1 MSCSFLCTQYL
12 VGAPFAWVTASMR
25 RGMESIG
32 LWHCSGV
39 MKPRL
44 LWYQPS
50 GHLHCWVWCLSSR
63 FSMGFRSGEFA
74 GQSSSVTHG
83 HWTSFGYRWQCG
95 QVPSPAG
102 KWNQHLHKAC
112 QQKEAWSA
120 LKCPGRWLRWLWT
133 SENTADQHQQ
143 MTWQPKPSLTV
154 ETSHWTSRTWI
165 LCLSSLPPDSG
176 TLISKLNAKCTFIW
190 KKDFGPLSNSPVLFL
205 RSPGK
210 MLLTMFRFQK
220 WLGSSFPE
228 DVWAWWLLMHWL
240 QLQFTP
246 CEALPSVW
254 IGFAWL
260 YSQACGHPCCLCTF
274 SYPMSSFQSTLHL
287 ICFDTA
293 LLEPPHPPYPFSN
306 APLWLTTLC
315 GGCQSSSGSLPS
327 QQCSPLL
334 CFQRLYGWS
343 FIETQI

>member
-1 MSCSFLCTQYL
+1 M
-12 VGAPFAWVTASMR
+12 
-25 RGMESIG
+25 
-32 LWHCSGV
+32 
-39 MKPRL
+39 
-44 LWYQPS
+44 
-50 GHLHCWVWCLSSR
+50 
-63 FSMGFRSGEFA
+63 SGEFA
-74 GQSSSVTHG
+74 GQSSTVTHG
-83 HWTSFGYRWQCG
+83 HWTSFWYLWHCV
-95 QVPSPAG
+95 QVPGPAG

-120 LKCPGRWLRWLWT
+120 LQSPGRCLRWLWT
-133 SENTADQHQQ
+133 SENTVDQHQQ

-176 TLISKLNAKCTFIW
+176 TLIYKWNTTFTFIW
-190 KKDFGPLSNSPVLFL
+190 KEDFGPLSNSPVL
-205 RSPGK
+205 
-210 MLLTMFRFQK
+210 LLTMFLFLK

-228 DVWAWWLLMHWL
+228 DVWARWLLMHWL

-254 IGFAWL
+254 IGFAWQ

-274 SYPMSSFQSTLHL
+274 SYPISSCQSTLHL

-293 LLEPPHPPYPFSN
+293 LLEAPPPPHPHPFSN
-306 APLWLTTLC
+306 APLWLTTFC
-315 GGCQSSSGSLPS
+315 GGCQSSSGSLQS

-334 CFQRLYGWS
+334 CFQRLYGRS